1 MKLLLGYP
9 PTPSFKFT
17 ERTFYIFRN
26 ERTNGFTPPPPPT
39 FSGLGT
45 PLLVISYVC
54 ICILCIPAWRPATL
68 LKQKF
73 RHMFFCDFCKIFKNT
88 YFVEN
93 LRTAAFEKKQQMNYR
108 LNIKNGVTENLLNYL
123 PEKCN
128 KKKQ

>member
-1 MKLLLGYP
+1 
-9 PTPSFKFT
+9 
-17 ERTFYIFRN
+17 
-26 ERTNGFTPPPPPT
+26 
-39 FSGLGT
+39 
-45 PLLVISYVC
+45 
-54 ICILCIPAWRPATL
+54 
-68 LKQKF
+68 
-73 RHMFFCDFCKIFKNT
+73 MFFCDFCKIFKNT